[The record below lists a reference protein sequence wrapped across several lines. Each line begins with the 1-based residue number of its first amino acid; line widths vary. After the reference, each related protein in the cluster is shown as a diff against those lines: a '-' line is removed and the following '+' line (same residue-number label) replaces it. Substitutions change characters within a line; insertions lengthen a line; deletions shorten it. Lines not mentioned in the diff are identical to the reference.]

1 MLEKESC
8 SDRSSEG
15 KPRRG
20 QGTSNTVPEKR
31 PLSRPEEEGALFPMA
46 VGKRLR
52 DADGRFLQP
61 PGAHVLPA
69 EGAAPRHPEAV
80 DVLLTVVELDDRL
93 PGLWAL
99 HGFPVPGKPRGALR
113 TSFSSLTRPVNVLRP
128 SNLRAVMSF
137 CRAASGQAS

>member
-8 SDRSSEG
+8 SDQSSKG
-15 KPRRG
+15 KPGRV
-20 QGTSNTVPEKR
+20 QGNTSNTVPEKR
-31 PLSRPEEEGALFPMA
+31 PLSRPEEQAALFPMA
-46 VGKRLR
+46 IGKRLR
-52 DADGRFLQP
+52 DADGCFLQP

-99 HGFPVPGKPRGALR
+99 HGFPVPGKRW
-113 TSFSSLTRPVNVLRP
+113 SSADFLFLIN
-128 SNLRAVMSF
+128 
-137 CRAASGQAS
+137 SGQ